1 MIHLADLKCER
12 RLNKLPEGII
22 LKGVGGFYYVKTSNG
37 IYECKARGIFRKK
50 EITPLPGDKVIIGS
64 ISEQYMSG
72 NIEEILERQSIL
84 VRPAVANVDKIVLTL
99 ASKSPEPDMMLLD
112 KILITALT
120 KNIDVLICV
129 NKLDIDEANFNK
141 ISECYTNAG
150 FTVIG
155 VRKDI
160 PESYNRLIEQIGSH
174 INVFAGQSG
183 VGKST
188 LMNKI
193 LNSEVMETGSVS
205 SKIER
210 GKHTTRHAQLLPLS
224 TGGYI
229 VDTPGFS
236 SFELE
241 GIDEMKL
248 MDYYPD
254 FQRHLGGCR
263 FDDCIHV
270 NEPDCAVKNAVDNG
284 EICRDRYERYVKLY
298 LELKEK
304 NNIYKGKNKNK

>member
-1 MIHLADLKCER
+1 
-12 RLNKLPEGII
+12 
-22 LKGVGGFYYVKTSNG
+22 
-37 IYECKARGIFRKK
+37 
-50 EITPLPGDKVIIGS
+50 
-64 ISEQYMSG
+64 
-72 NIEEILERQSIL
+72 
-84 VRPAVANVDKIVLTL
+84 
-99 ASKSPEPDMMLLD
+99 
-112 KILITALT
+112 
-120 KNIDVLICV
+120 
-129 NKLDIDEANFNK
+129 
-141 ISECYTNAG
+141 
-150 FTVIG
+150 
-155 VRKDI
+155 
-160 PESYNRLIEQIGSH
+160 
-174 INVFAGQSG
+174 
-183 VGKST
+183 
-188 LMNKI
+188 
-193 LNSEVMETGSVS
+193 METGSVS

-236 SFELE
+236 SFELD

-263 FDDCIHV
+263 FVDCIHV